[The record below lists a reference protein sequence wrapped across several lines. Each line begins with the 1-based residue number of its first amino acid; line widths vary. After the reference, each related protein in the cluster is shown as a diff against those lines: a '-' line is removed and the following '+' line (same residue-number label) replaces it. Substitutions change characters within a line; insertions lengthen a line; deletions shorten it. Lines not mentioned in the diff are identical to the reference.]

1 MNYTYLLECA
11 DKTFYCG
18 WTNDLTARLAAH
30 NRVTI
35 QFRPF
40 PKWVGDACMLLSDGV
55 WLFFNIVMVVES
67 LTVIR
72 ELREFPYATP
82 ALDWQLSYIY
92 FIFPIAFTLMSAR
105 IIQVNVMKFVLK
117 KELTAPDRI
126 ETEETRE
133 AMSPAGVL
141 FATFAVLMLLGSPIT
156 VALGVAAMAALYTV
170 DQNLVTLVQI
180 AFTSVNSFPIMALPA
195 FMLVGALMECAGIS
209 RRLVAI
215 AENIVGPIP
224 GGLAVSTA
232 LACVFFGA
240 ISGSGPATTAAVG
253 MLMIPA
259 MIRRG
264 FSKGYAAAAAA
275 TAGGVGIIIPPSI
288 PMVVYAVS
296 GQQSITKMFLAGVM
310 PGIMIAVG
318 LAAMH
323 LFLCRNMPVA
333 EDLQSGSGASLL
345 KALKDGLWSLMAP
358 VVILGGIYG
367 GFFTP
372 TEAAV
377 VAIFYSIFVGL
388 FIHREL
394 TFGGIRHSLQITSWM
409 TGRVLIIMFTAY
421 AFERLLVQY
430 RIPDM
435 IVEHI
440 LGFTSDVAVIWM
452 FVIALLLFLGMFME
466 TLAIILLATPVL
478 LPVMTAFGVD
488 PIHFGVVLVC
498 CCGVG
503 FSTPPLGENIFI
515 ASGIA
520 DTTLEDISYNALPF
534 VFVTVGV
541 IILCVFVPDIVLFL
555 PRMMY

>member
-1 MNYTYLLECA
+1 
-11 DKTFYCG
+11 
-18 WTNDLTARLAAH
+18 
-30 NRVTI
+30 
-35 QFRPF
+35 
-40 PKWVGDACMLLSDGV
+40 
-55 WLFFNIVMVVES
+55 
-67 LTVIR
+67 
-72 ELREFPYATP
+72 
-82 ALDWQLSYIY
+82 
-92 FIFPIAFTLMSAR
+92 
-105 IIQVNVMKFVLK
+105 
-117 KELTAPDRI
+117 
-126 ETEETRE
+126 
-133 AMSPAGVL
+133 MSPAGVL

-333 EDLQSGSGASLL
+333 EDLQSGSGARCSRRSRTGFGRSWLRSSSS
-345 KALKDGLWSLMAP
+345 AASTGGSSRRPRPPWSP
-358 VVILGGIYG
+358 
-367 GFFTP
+367 
-372 TEAAV
+372 
-377 VAIFYSIFVGL
+377 S
-388 FIHREL
+388 
-394 TFGGIRHSLQITSWM
+394 
-409 TGRVLIIMFTAY
+409 
-421 AFERLLVQY
+421 
-430 RIPDM
+430 
-435 IVEHI
+435 
-440 LGFTSDVAVIWM
+440 
-452 FVIALLLFLGMFME
+452 
-466 TLAIILLATPVL
+466 
-478 LPVMTAFGVD
+478 
-488 PIHFGVVLVC
+488 
-498 CCGVG
+498 
-503 FSTPPLGENIFI
+503 STPSSSGCSST
-515 ASGIA
+515 AS
-520 DTTLEDISYNALPF
+520 
-534 VFVTVGV
+534 
-541 IILCVFVPDIVLFL
+541 
-555 PRMMY
+555 

>member
-1 MNYTYLLECA
+1 
-11 DKTFYCG
+11 
-18 WTNDLTARLAAH
+18 
-30 NRVTI
+30 
-35 QFRPF
+35 
-40 PKWVGDACMLLSDGV
+40 
-55 WLFFNIVMVVES
+55 
-67 LTVIR
+67 
-72 ELREFPYATP
+72 
-82 ALDWQLSYIY
+82 
-92 FIFPIAFTLMSAR
+92 
-105 IIQVNVMKFVLK
+105 
-117 KELTAPDRI
+117 
-126 ETEETRE
+126 
-133 AMSPAGVL
+133 MSPAGVL

-333 EDLQSGSGASLL
+333 EDLQSGSGDSLL

-358 VVILGGIYG
+358 VVILGGIYAG
-367 GFFTP
+367 ICTPVEASVVAVWYALFVGFFITKKLSLKEVFNAMKLANISTGTILIVVGVSTIFGRFLTMYQIP
-372 TEAAV
+372 QQLAAQMMLYTTNP
-377 VAIFYSIFVGL
+377 I
-388 FIHREL
+388 
-394 TFGGIRHSLQITSWM
+394 
-409 TGRVLIIMFTAY
+409 LI
-421 AFERLLVQY
+421 LLL
-430 RIPDM
+430 I
-435 IVEHI
+435 
-440 LGFTSDVAVIWM
+440 A
-452 FVIALLLFLGMFME
+452 ALLFFLGMFME
-466 TLAIILLATPVL
+466 TLATIVVLAPVFLPIIKSVGIDPVF
-478 LPVMTAFGVD
+478 FGVFWV
-488 PIHFGVVLVC
+488 ITNEIALL
-498 CCGVG
+498 
-503 FSTPPLGENIFI
+503 TPPLGVNLFI
-515 ASGIA
+515 AMNLSNLP
-520 DTTLEDISYNALPF
+520 LERVAKGAIPYIFLLILV
-534 VFVTVGV
+534 VFFLIFFPDVVT
-541 IILCVFVPDIVLFL
+541 FL
-555 PRMMY
+555 PKALGMY

>member
-1 MNYTYLLECA
+1 
-11 DKTFYCG
+11 
-18 WTNDLTARLAAH
+18 
-30 NRVTI
+30 
-35 QFRPF
+35 
-40 PKWVGDACMLLSDGV
+40 
-55 WLFFNIVMVVES
+55 
-67 LTVIR
+67 
-72 ELREFPYATP
+72 
-82 ALDWQLSYIY
+82 
-92 FIFPIAFTLMSAR
+92 
-105 IIQVNVMKFVLK
+105 
-117 KELTAPDRI
+117 
-126 ETEETRE
+126 
-133 AMSPAGVL
+133 MSPAGVL

-224 GGLAVSTA
+224 
-232 LACVFFGA
+232 
-240 ISGSGPATTAAVG
+240 GPATTAAVG

-333 EDLQSGSGASLL
+333 EDLQSGSGDSLL

>member
-1 MNYTYLLECA
+1 
-11 DKTFYCG
+11 
-18 WTNDLTARLAAH
+18 
-30 NRVTI
+30 
-35 QFRPF
+35 
-40 PKWVGDACMLLSDGV
+40 
-55 WLFFNIVMVVES
+55 
-67 LTVIR
+67 
-72 ELREFPYATP
+72 
-82 ALDWQLSYIY
+82 
-92 FIFPIAFTLMSAR
+92 
-105 IIQVNVMKFVLK
+105 
-117 KELTAPDRI
+117 
-126 ETEETRE
+126 
-133 AMSPAGVL
+133 MSPAGVL

-333 EDLQSGSGASLL
+333 EDLQSGSGEIGRASC
-345 KALKDGLWSLMAP
+345 
-358 VVILGGIYG
+358 
-367 GFFTP
+367 
-372 TEAAV
+372 
-377 VAIFYSIFVGL
+377 
-388 FIHREL
+388 RER
-394 TFGGIRHSLQITSWM
+394 G
-409 TGRVLIIMFTAY
+409 
-421 AFERLLVQY
+421 
-430 RIPDM
+430 
-435 IVEHI
+435 
-440 LGFTSDVAVIWM
+440 
-452 FVIALLLFLGMFME
+452 
-466 TLAIILLATPVL
+466 
-478 LPVMTAFGVD
+478 
-488 PIHFGVVLVC
+488 
-498 CCGVG
+498 
-503 FSTPPLGENIFI
+503 
-515 ASGIA
+515 
-520 DTTLEDISYNALPF
+520 
-534 VFVTVGV
+534 
-541 IILCVFVPDIVLFL
+541 
-555 PRMMY
+555 